1 MGDHLFHNIG
11 VKDSSPGAPGQR
23 DAIEAMLDWKFNAA
37 GPYSDAR
44 TGQDANRLGSV
55 RSTLAEKSAEMEG
68 AYKTPTLRNVTLT
81 APYMHTGELATLD
94 DVIEF
99 YNKGGDEDG
108 SFVGTRT
115 DTIKPLDL
123 DDKEKEALKKLLE
136 SMTGN

>member
-1 MGDHLFHNIG
+1 
-11 VKDSSPGAPGQR
+11 
-23 DAIEAMLDWKFNAA
+23 
-37 GPYSDAR
+37 
-44 TGQDANRLGSV
+44 
-55 RSTLAEKSAEMEG
+55 LAEKRSEMEG

-99 YNKGGDEDG
+99 YNKGGDELG

-115 DTIKPLDL
+115 ETIVPLDL